1 MEAVVPYLLFN
12 GNAKEAFDFYAK
24 GLGGNIVMSTTFG
37 EAPEGACAAGQEDK
51 IMHAVLQADGITLMC
66 SDCPPDKSATLGDN
80 ISLSL
85 NFTDSA
91 TMDKTFEALA
101 EGGTVTMALQDTFWG
116 ARFGMLKDKF
126 GTNWMFNHD
135 KSPKQHP

>member
-12 GNAKEAFDFYAK
+12 GNAKEAFDFYANA
-24 GLGGNIVMSTTFG
+24 LGGKIVMSTTFG
-37 EAPEGACAAGQEDK
+37 EAPAGACPAGQEDK
-51 IMHAVLQADGITLMC
+51 IMHAVLQAEGLTLMC
-66 SDCPPDKSATLGDN
+66 SDCPPEKACTMGDN
-80 ISLSL
+80 ISMSM
-85 NFTDSA
+85 NFTDDGV
-91 TMDKTFEALA
+91 MDKTFNALA

-135 KSPKQHP
+135 KAPKQHP